1 VVFLKGASLHLLTRR
16 EWRPNGSEVSANNG
30 LVFGRERGIQ
40 EIGVVRAEA
49 KERSIFCSNKE
60 NQMTGY
66 GRRAGD
72 PKGATK
78 EMDVRFPDASVLQ
91 ALVGDKDE
99 NLKVI
104 ERELS
109 LKIGRSPE
117 GLVLVGQDTDVELG
131 YSLLTQL
138 RGLIEQGEVIF
149 KGDVDRAIKMLS
161 GNQRLQLSELFRD
174 QIRTSGKRTKIVPKT
189 FKQKTYIEE
198 IKDNSVVFGVGPAG
212 TGKTYLAMAMA
223 VSALVNKEV
232 KRIVLC
238 RPAVEAG
245 EKLGF
250 LPGDMAEKVNPYLRP
265 LYDALHDMVDVDRA
279 KEMVEKG
286 VVEVAPL
293 AFMRGRTLSNAF
305 VILDEAQNTT
315 PVQMKM
321 FLTRLGFGS
330 TCVVTGDPTQIDLPR
345 GMVSGLTH
353 ALKILNNTDGVSIV
367 HFTDE
372 DVVRH
377 PLVSRIIQAYDR
389 DED

>member
-1 VVFLKGASLHLLTRR
+1 
-16 EWRPNGSEVSANNG
+16 
-30 LVFGRERGIQ
+30 
-40 EIGVVRAEA
+40 
-49 KERSIFCSNKE
+49 
-60 NQMTGY
+60 M
-66 GRRAGD
+66 
-72 PKGATK
+72 
-78 EMDVRFPDASVLQ
+78 Q

-99 NLKVI
+99 NLRTI
-104 ERELS
+104 ERELG
-109 LKIGRSPE
+109 LKIGRSAN
-117 GLVLVGQDTDVELG
+117 GLTLIGQDNDVELG
-131 YSLLTQL
+131 HDLMVQL
-138 RGLIEQGEVIF
+138 RDLVESGEHIF
-149 KGDVDRAIKMLS
+149 KGDVERAIKMLS
-161 GNQRLQLSELFRD
+161 GNRRLRLEELFRD
-174 QIRTSGKRTKIVPKT
+174 EIRVSGKRTKIVPKT
-189 FKQKTYIEE
+189 FRQKNYIEE
-198 IKDNSVVFGVGPAG
+198 IKSHSVVFGVGPAG

-223 VSALVNKEV
+223 VTALLNKEV

-265 LYDALHDMVDVDRA
+265 LYDALHDMVDFERA
-279 KEMVEKG
+279 KEMVERG

-321 FLTRLGFGS
+321 LLTRLGFGS
-330 TCVVTGDPTQIDLPR
+330 TCVITGDVTQIDLPR
-345 GMVSGLTH
+345 GIESGLSH
-353 ALKILNNTDGVSIV
+353 ALKLLKDVNGISIV

-389 DED
+389 DEA

>member
-1 VVFLKGASLHLLTRR
+1 MS
-16 EWRPNGSEVSANNG
+16 
-30 LVFGRERGIQ
+30 
-40 EIGVVRAEA
+40 
-49 KERSIFCSNKE
+49 
-60 NQMTGY
+60 GY
-66 GRRAGD
+66 GRRASD

-78 EMDVRFPDASVLQ
+78 EMEVAFPQSSVMQ
-91 ALVGDKDE
+91 ALVGDADE
-99 NLKVI
+99 NLRII
-104 ERELS
+104 ERELG
-109 LKIGRSPE
+109 LKIGRSPQ
-117 GLVLVGQDTDVELG
+117 GVTLVGQDTDVELG
-131 YSLLTQL
+131 HDLLVQL
-138 RGLIEQGEVIF
+138 RGLVEQGEVIF
-149 KGDVDRAIKMLS
+149 KGDVERAIKMLS
-161 GNQRLQLSELFRD
+161 SNRRLNLADLFRD
-174 QIRTSGKRTKIVPKT
+174 EIRVSGKRTKIVPKT
-189 FKQKTYIEE
+189 FRQKSYIEE
-198 IKDNSVVFGVGPAG
+198 IKHHNVVFGVGPAG

-223 VSALVNKEV
+223 VTALLNKEV

-265 LYDALHDMVDVDRA
+265 LYDALHDMVDFDRA

-286 VVEVAPL
+286 IVEVAPL

-321 FLTRLGFGS
+321 LLTRIGFGS
-330 TCVVTGDPTQIDLPR
+330 TCVITGDVTQIDLPR
-345 GMVSGLTH
+345 GTQSGLNH
-353 ALKILNNTDGVSIV
+353 AIKILKDVNGISIV

-389 DED
+389 DEV

>member
-1 VVFLKGASLHLLTRR
+1 
-16 EWRPNGSEVSANNG
+16 
-30 LVFGRERGIQ
+30 
-40 EIGVVRAEA
+40 
-49 KERSIFCSNKE
+49 
-60 NQMTGY
+60 MTGY

-78 EMDVRFPDASVLQ
+78 EMEVAFPQSTVMQ
-91 ALVGDKDE
+91 TLVGDKDE
-99 NLKVI
+99 NLRTI
-104 ERELS
+104 ERELG
-109 LKIGRSPE
+109 LKIGRSAN
-117 GLVLVGQDTDVELG
+117 GLTLVGQDTDVELG
-131 YSLLTQL
+131 YDLLVQL
-138 RGLIEQGEVIF
+138 RGLVEAGENIF
-149 KGDVDRAIKMLS
+149 KGDVERAIKMLS
-161 GNQRLQLSELFRD
+161 GNRRLRLEDLFRD
-174 QIRTSGKRTKIVPKT
+174 EIRVSGKRTKIVPKT
-189 FKQKTYIEE
+189 FRQKNYIEE
-198 IKDNSVVFGVGPAG
+198 IKSHSVVFGVGPAG

-223 VSALVNKEV
+223 VTALLNKEV

-265 LYDALHDMVDVDRA
+265 LYDALHDMVDFDRA
-279 KEMVEKG
+279 KEMVERG

-321 FLTRLGFGS
+321 LLTRLGFGS
-330 TCVVTGDPTQIDLPR
+330 TCVITGDVTQIDLPR
-345 GMVSGLTH
+345 GIESGLSH
-353 ALKILNNTDGVSIV
+353 ALKLLRDVNGISIV

-389 DED
+389 DEA

>member
-1 VVFLKGASLHLLTRR
+1 
-16 EWRPNGSEVSANNG
+16 
-30 LVFGRERGIQ
+30 
-40 EIGVVRAEA
+40 
-49 KERSIFCSNKE
+49 
-60 NQMTGY
+60 MTGY

-78 EMDVRFPDASVLQ
+78 EMEVAFPQSTVMQ

-99 NLKVI
+99 NLRTI
-104 ERELS
+104 ERELG
-109 LKIGRSPE
+109 LKIGRSAN
-117 GLVLVGQDTDVELG
+117 GLTLVGQDTDVELG
-131 YSLLTQL
+131 HDLLTQL
-138 RGLIEQGEVIF
+138 RGLVESGENIF
-149 KGDVDRAIKMLS
+149 KGDVERAIKMLS
-161 GNQRLQLSELFRD
+161 GNRRLRLEELFRD
-174 QIRTSGKRTKIVPKT
+174 EIRVSGKRAKIVPKT
-189 FKQKTYIEE
+189 FRQKNYIEE
-198 IKDNSVVFGVGPAG
+198 IKSHSVVFGVGPAG

-223 VSALVNKEV
+223 VTALLNKEV

-265 LYDALHDMVDVDRA
+265 LYDALHDMVDFDRA
-279 KEMVEKG
+279 KEMVERG

-321 FLTRLGFGS
+321 LLTRLGFGS
-330 TCVVTGDPTQIDLPR
+330 TCVITGDVTQIDLPR
-345 GMVSGLTH
+345 GVESGLSH
-353 ALKILNNTDGVSIV
+353 ALKLLRDVNGISIV

-389 DED
+389 DEA

>member
-1 VVFLKGASLHLLTRR
+1 
-16 EWRPNGSEVSANNG
+16 
-30 LVFGRERGIQ
+30 
-40 EIGVVRAEA
+40 
-49 KERSIFCSNKE
+49 
-60 NQMTGY
+60 MTGY

-72 PKGATK
+72 PKGVTK
-78 EMDVRFPDASVLQ
+78 EMEVPFPESSVMQ

-104 ERELS
+104 ERDLG
-109 LKIGRSPE
+109 LKIGRSPN
-117 GLVLVGQDTDVELG
+117 GLILVGQDTDVELAHD
-131 YSLLTQL
+131 LLVQL
-138 RGLIEQGEVIF
+138 RGLVQQGEVLF
-149 KGDVDRAIKMLS
+149 KGDVERAIRMLS
-161 GNQRLQLSELFRD
+161 GNRKLQLEELFRD
-174 QIRTSGKRTKIVPKT
+174 EIRVSGKRTKIVPKT
-189 FKQKTYIEE
+189 FKQKTYIEQ
-198 IKDNSVVFGVGPAG
+198 IKNHSVVLGVGPAG

-223 VSALVNKEV
+223 VSALVSKEV

-265 LYDALHDMVDVDRA
+265 LYDALHDMVDFDRA

-330 TCVVTGDPTQIDLPR
+330 TCVVTGDVTQIDLPR
-345 GMVSGLTH
+345 GTVSGLSH
-353 ALKILNNTDGVSIV
+353 ALKILKDVPGIAVVQFSE
-367 HFTDE
+367 E

-377 PLVSRIIQAYDR
+377 PLVSRIIRAYDQ
-389 DED
+389 DEA

>member
-1 VVFLKGASLHLLTRR
+1 MA
-16 EWRPNGSEVSANNG
+16 
-30 LVFGRERGIQ
+30 
-40 EIGVVRAEA
+40 
-49 KERSIFCSNKE
+49 
-60 NQMTGY
+60 
-66 GRRAGD
+66 
-72 PKGATK
+72 
-78 EMDVRFPDASVLQ
+78 FPQSTVMQ

-99 NLKVI
+99 NLRTI
-104 ERELS
+104 ERELG
-109 LKIGRSPE
+109 LKIGRSAN
-117 GLVLVGQDTDVELG
+117 GLTLVGQDTDVELG
-131 YSLLTQL
+131 HDLLTQL
-138 RGLIEQGEVIF
+138 RGLVESGENIF
-149 KGDVDRAIKMLS
+149 KGDVERAIKMLS
-161 GNQRLQLSELFRD
+161 GNRRLRLEELFRD
-174 QIRTSGKRTKIVPKT
+174 EIRVSGKRTKIVPKT
-189 FKQKTYIEE
+189 FRQKNYIEE
-198 IKDNSVVFGVGPAG
+198 IKKHSVVFGVGPAG

-223 VSALVNKEV
+223 VTALLNKEV

-265 LYDALHDMVDVDRA
+265 LYDALHDMVDFDRA
-279 KEMVEKG
+279 KEMVERG

-321 FLTRLGFGS
+321 LLTRLGFGS
-330 TCVVTGDPTQIDLPR
+330 TCVITGDVTQIDLPR
-345 GMVSGLTH
+345 GVQSGLSH
-353 ALKILNNTDGVSIV
+353 ALKLLNDVNGISIV

-389 DED
+389 DEA

>member
-1 VVFLKGASLHLLTRR
+1 MEVAFPQSSVF
-16 EWRPNGSEVSANNG
+16 
-30 LVFGRERGIQ
+30 
-40 EIGVVRAEA
+40 
-49 KERSIFCSNKE
+49 
-60 NQMTGY
+60 
-66 GRRAGD
+66 
-72 PKGATK
+72 
-78 EMDVRFPDASVLQ
+78 Q
-91 ALVGDKDE
+91 ALVGDADE
-99 NLKVI
+99 NLRTI
-104 ERELS
+104 ERELG
-109 LKIGRSPE
+109 LKIGRSPN
-117 GLVLVGQDTDVELG
+117 GLTLVGQDTDVELG
-131 YSLLTQL
+131 HDLLVQL
-138 RGLIEQGEVIF
+138 RGLVEQGEAIF
-149 KGDVDRAIKMLS
+149 KGDVERAIKMLS
-161 GNQRLQLSELFRD
+161 GNRRLNLADLFRD
-174 QIRTSGKRTKIVPKT
+174 EIRVSGKRTKIVPKT
-189 FKQKTYIEE
+189 FRQKSYIEE
-198 IKDNSVVFGVGPAG
+198 IKNHNVVFGVGPAG

-223 VSALVNKEV
+223 VTALLNKEV

-265 LYDALHDMVDVDRA
+265 LYDALHDMVDFDRA

-321 FLTRLGFGS
+321 LLTRIGFGS
-330 TCVVTGDPTQIDLPR
+330 TCVITGDITQIDLPR
-345 GMVSGLTH
+345 GTQSGLSH
-353 ALKILNNTDGVSIV
+353 ALKLLKDVKGISIV

-389 DED
+389 EES